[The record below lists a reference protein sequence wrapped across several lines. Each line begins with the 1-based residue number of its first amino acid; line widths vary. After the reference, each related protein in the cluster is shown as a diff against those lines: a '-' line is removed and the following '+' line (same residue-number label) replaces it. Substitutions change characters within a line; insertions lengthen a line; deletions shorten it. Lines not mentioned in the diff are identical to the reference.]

1 MGIIMII
8 IAFDPSGTMQRI
20 AGQKT
25 PKVYQGFENQWY
37 LDQGKGLCLTLL
49 MSAVSTN
56 APGLGNLINALIKQ
70 IKDRGWKSNVKKDI
84 EDEYD
89 DEVNTKIKA

>member
-1 MGIIMII
+1 M
-8 IAFDPSGTMQRI
+8 
-20 AGQKT
+20 
-25 PKVYQGFENQWY
+25 
-37 LDQGKGLCLTLL
+37 TLL